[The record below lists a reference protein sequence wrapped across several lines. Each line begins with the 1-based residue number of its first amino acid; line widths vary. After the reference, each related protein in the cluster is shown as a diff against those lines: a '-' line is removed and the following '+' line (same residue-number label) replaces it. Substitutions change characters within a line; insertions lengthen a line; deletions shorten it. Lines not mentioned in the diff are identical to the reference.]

1 MKTIQIYNFNELSQ
15 EAKDYAINQ
24 CKDKFETDL
33 DFYYD
38 NCIEAIKEKGF
49 FGNIKLQYSL
59 SYCQGDGVSFSCEY
73 FDTKRLNKIFENILG
88 QRKQKT
94 IDLIINNCYFNLV
107 GNTGRYCYASSRDLE
122 FRFDDN
128 INAPNI
134 EEVVG
139 KVEDKLREMYLSL
152 CEELIQNGYAEIEH
166 QFSNEYISE
175 LLEAND
181 YEFLEDGQLINAY

>member
-107 GNTGRYCYASSRDLE
+107 GNTGRYCYAHINDLE
-122 FRFDDN
+122 FIFDDN

-134 EEVVG
+134 IEVVK
-139 KVEDKLREMYLSL
+139 KVENELKSIYIDLCKKLETD
-152 CEELIQNGYAEIEH
+152 GYNEIEH
-166 QFSNEYISE
+166 QLSYEYIAD
-175 LLEAND
+175 LLEVND
-181 YEFLEDGQLINAY
+181 YEFLENGQIL